1 MKHRVVIIIPAFNEA
16 QVLPQVIKDIRRQ
29 AQSWRPQIVVVNDGS
44 ADATGEVARQAGA
57 TVVTHKLNR
66 GLGAALGTGL
76 AYAKQVGADI
86 AVTLDADGQHDPA
99 DIRKVMASIIK
110 RQADVV
116 IGTRL
121 NSNRGRM
128 PLDRLM
134 VNWLSNLLTWL
145 LFGVWTS
152 DSQSGF
158 RAFSKQAIQSLRL
171 KTERMEVSSE
181 IFGEIHRHRL
191 RLAEVPIRVIYT
203 AYSRR
208 KGQSSLNAAYV
219 FFKLML
225 RLAR

>member
-1 MKHRVVIIIPAFNEA
+1 MKHQVVIIIPAFNEA
-16 QVLPQVIKDIRRQ
+16 QVLPQVIKDIRQ
-29 AQSWRPQIVVVNDGS
+29 QTQSWRPHIVVVNDGS
-44 ADATGEVARQAGA
+44 SDATGEVARQAGA
-57 TVVTHKLNR
+57 IVVTHRLNR

-99 DIRKVMASIIK
+99 DIRKIMAPVIK
-110 RQADVV
+110 QQADVV

-121 NSNRGRM
+121 NSNRGKM
-128 PLDRLM
+128 PVDRLM
-134 VNWLSNLLTWL
+134 VNWLSNLVTWL

-158 RAFSKQAIQSLRL
+158 RAFSKQAIRGLRL

-181 IFGEIHRHRL
+181 IFGEIRRHRL
-191 RLAEVPIRVIYT
+191 SLAEVPIRVIYT
-203 AYSRR
+203 DYSRL
-208 KGQSSLNAAYV
+208 KGQSNLNAARV
-219 FFKLML
+219 LFKLLL

>member
-1 MKHRVVIIIPAFNEA
+1 MVIIIPAFNEA
-16 QVLPQVIKDIRRQ
+16 QVLPQVIKEIRQQTR
-29 AQSWRPQIVVVNDGS
+29 SWRPQIVVVNDGS
-44 ADATGEVARQAGA
+44 SDATGEVARQAGA
-57 TVVTHKLNR
+57 TVVTHRLNR

-99 DIRKVMASIIK
+99 DIGKVMAPVIK

-116 IGTRL
+116 IGSRL

-128 PLDRLM
+128 PADRLM
-134 VNWLSNLLTWL
+134 VNWLSNLVTWL

-158 RAFSKQAIQSLRL
+158 RAFSKQAIQWLRL

-181 IFGEIHRHRL
+181 IFGEIKRHRL
-191 RLAEVPIRVIYT
+191 NLAEVPIRVIYT
-203 AYSRR
+203 DYSRR
-208 KGQSSLNAAYV
+208 KGQSPLNAARV
-219 FFKLML
+219 LFKLLL